1 MKGHTM
7 GMRKTRGL
15 AISTVALAALASM
28 SLPSYADDS
37 DPIVEMGTAPPE
49 APQETDLTDP
59 IQGEPN
65 IPDIPPTGK
74 LPSEYCEKTHVYIPT
89 ANLGRKHKGV
99 GATQSNYNN
108 GTRVARSTFTS
119 EVTGEVGVNLTA
131 GLSTSVD
138 VMVAKIESKY
148 EVNLSLKLTAKLGNS
163 ISVDTPAKKTTNA
176 KYGVFRLKNT
186 GTSYVIYSNCQTSA
200 KKTITSYT
208 PWRVGWYL
216 WEE

>member
-1 MKGHTM
+1 MTGI
-7 GMRKTRGL
+7 RKTRGL
-15 AISTVALAALASM
+15 AISAVALAALAGM
-28 SLPSYADDS
+28 SLPAHAEDT
-37 DPIVEMGTAPPE
+37 DPSEPVVEMGTAPPE
-49 APQETDLTDP
+49 EPQETDLTDP
-59 IQGEPN
+59 IEGEPN

-74 LPSEYCEKTHVYIPT
+74 LPSEYCEKSHVYIPT

-99 GATQSNYNN
+99 GATQSNYNT
-108 GTRVARSTFTS
+108 GTRTARSTFTS
-119 EVTGEVGVNLTA
+119 ELTGEVGINVTV

-148 EVNLSLKLTAKLGNS
+148 DVNLSLKLTAKMGNS

-176 KYGVFRLKNT
+176 KYGVYRLKNT

-208 PWRVGWYL
+208 PWRAGWYL

>member
-1 MKGHTM
+1 MS
-7 GMRKTRGL
+7 
-15 AISTVALAALASM
+15 AIALAALASM
-28 SLPSYADDS
+28 SLPASAADT
-37 DPIVEMGTAPPE
+37 DPAEPVVEIGTAPPE
-49 APQETDLTDP
+49 EPQETDLADP
-59 IQGEPN
+59 IEGEPN

-74 LPSEYCEKTHVYIPT
+74 LPSEYCDKSHVYIPT
-89 ANLGRKHKGV
+89 ANRGRKHKGV
-99 GATQSNYNN
+99 GPTLSNYN
-108 GTRVARSTFTS
+108 GSTRTARSTFTS
-119 EVTGEVGVNLTA
+119 EVTGEVGISLTG

-163 ISVDTPAKKTTNA
+163 IAVDTPSKKTTNA
-176 KYGVFRLKNT
+176 KYGVYRMKNT

-216 WEE
+216 WED